1 MRAHPLKVRLARWA
15 LPPAALAAIGCFA
28 AHEVDPAAAA
38 EGAYL
43 GRLAAAVLVAVA
55 ALAPPPAAELGLGAA
70 LAVAAVWALPAG
82 PGRGAAVMALL
93 AASLAVAV
101 GRQLLRLSA
110 ITSGSGGTDPA
121 SMDRHSVGPSAAAGA
136 DRTDTR
142 SRPPGSGGFGALG
155 ALSTSRG
162 SGGSSGS
169 SGSSGSGRIRL
180 GAAIA
185 LCFGCQVLLRGEL
198 LFAPGRSLR
207 PWMALVA
214 LPVAAGAALALLWRR
229 RGLLPAL
236 AAATVAAVLAPGWTV
251 ATTLALVALAGGASL
266 PGAGEAPSTVG
277 TGEPRLPAPAP
288 RTTWRA
294 WPIWA
299 STAAWPAWARVTPGL
314 LALALP
320 IAWEPR
326 AGWAMALAG
335 LAVWRPG
342 LAASGALALAAVTR
356 GAALAGLNLPGPLA
370 AHASWHEG
378 AAALAWL
385 VMLVPAALPAARQ
398 RRSRTLLVAALLLA
412 SATPWLPNRSAL
424 AAPLALAALALPA
437 TGAAAGLA
445 AVWSAA
451 LLLGTTLLASYPW
464 LRQDPLADALA
475 LIGGGD
481 GAGPRLAAAIGA
493 GAILLTAVTGVA
505 LRRTP
510 KLRQPARAA
519 PAGLR
524 TADLAGL
531 RMAGLAGR
539 RTAGLAGARPAAAAG
554 RRAATAAGIA
564 LFAALVGPRLASP
577 STALLDG
584 GDAVLL
590 DGGRPLWRADLGLGR
605 IRGLELQTS
614 LVNAAGLA
622 AGTPVARIR
631 LLGTG
636 FAPVELQLRAGED
649 TGEWAARR
657 PDLAATSGLIAPR
670 PWLAWVA
677 GDFFGQRYRTR
688 LRLPRA
694 GSYAR
699 VEIDLAAGLPP
710 TTGLALYQVDLE
722 R

>member
-1 MRAHPLKVRLARWA
+1 M
-15 LPPAALAAIGCFA
+15 PPAALAAIGCFA
-28 AHEVDPAAAA
+28 AHEIDPAAAA

-82 PGRGAAVMALL
+82 PGRGAAVLALL
-93 AASLAVAV
+93 AAAFAVAT
-101 GRQLLRLSA
+101 GRQLLRQLA
-110 ITSGSGGTDPA
+110 IAGGSDGIDPA
-121 SMDRHSVGPSAAAGA
+121 SMGQHSVGPSAAAGA
-136 DRTDTR
+136 DRTDTSLR
-142 SRPPGSGGFGALG
+142 LPESGGFGTLG
-155 ALSTSRG
+155 ALDASRG
-162 SGGSSGS
+162 SGS
-169 SGSSGSGRIRL
+169 SGSSGRARL
-180 GAAIA
+180 GVAIA

-214 LPVAAGAALALLWRR
+214 LPVAAGAALTLLWRR
-229 RGLLPAL
+229 RGQVPAL
-236 AAATVAAVLAPGWTV
+236 AAAAAAAVLAPGWTV

-266 PGAGEAPSTVG
+266 ATAGAASSAAESGEAWP
-277 TGEPRLPAPAP
+277 PAAKPKLIYQA
-288 RTTWRA
+288 RRA
-294 WPIWA
+294 WRSGA
-299 STAAWPAWARVTPGL
+299 VWPAWARVTAAVI
-314 LALALP
+314 ALALP

-335 LAVWRPG
+335 LALWRPG
-342 LAASGALALAAVTR
+342 LAGAAALALVAVTR
-356 GAALAGLNLPGPLA
+356 GAALAGVNLPGALA
-370 AHASWHEG
+370 AHASWREG
-378 AAALAWL
+378 AAGLAWL
-385 VMLVPAALPAARQ
+385 VMLVPAALLAVRQ
-398 RRSRTLLVAALLLA
+398 RRSRALLAAAVLLA
-412 SATPWLPNRSAL
+412 FATPWLPNRSAL

-437 TGAAAGLA
+437 AGAAAGLT

-464 LRQDPLADALA
+464 MRQDPLADALA
-475 LIGGGD
+475 LIGGGGGD
-481 GAGPRLAAAIGA
+481 GAGPGLAAAIGA
-493 GAILLTAVTGVA
+493 GAILLAAVTGVA
-505 LRRTP
+505 SRRTP
-510 KLRQPARAA
+510 RLRQPARAA

-524 TADLAGL
+524 TAGPAGV
-531 RMAGLAGR
+531 
-539 RTAGLAGARPAAAAG
+539 
-554 RRAATAAGIA
+554 RATTAAGIA
-564 LFAALVGPRLASP
+564 LFVALVGPGLASP

-605 IRGLELQTS
+605 IRGLILQTS

-622 AGTPVARIR
+622 AGTPVAQIR

-657 PDLAATSGLIAPR
+657 PDIAATAGLLAPH

-677 GDFFGQRYRTR
+677 GDFFGQRYRAR

-694 GSYAR
+694 GSFAR

-710 TTGLALYQVDLE
+710 TTGLALYQVELE